1 MVNLVKLAH
10 FLITTD
16 IFAKSEMSLMRG
28 GKLKVNCKQRN
39 RHEYKMYLK
48 TLRYG
53 ARYDVITTPAV
64 RELIINKKK
73 RRGQQILRYYKRCK
87 NDAYAWLKKEVEM
100 LKC

>member
-1 MVNLVKLAH
+1 MK
-10 FLITTD
+10 
-16 IFAKSEMSLMRG
+16 RR
-28 GKLKVNCKQRN
+28 QREQ
-39 RHEYKMYLK
+39 HELKMYQK

-87 NDAYAWLKKEVEM
+87 NDAYVRLQLEM
-100 LKC
+100 DRLRWNR

>member
-1 MVNLVKLAH
+1 MK
-10 FLITTD
+10 
-16 IFAKSEMSLMRG
+16 RR
-28 GKLKVNCKQRN
+28 QREQ
-39 RHEYKMYLK
+39 HELKMYQK

-87 NDAYAWLKKEVEM
+87 NDAYARLQLEMERLK
-100 LKC
+100 

>member
-1 MVNLVKLAH
+1 M
-10 FLITTD
+10 
-16 IFAKSEMSLMRG
+16 KSKKRE
-28 GKLKVNCKQRN
+28 Q
-39 RHEYKMYLK
+39 HEYKMYLK
-48 TLRYG
+48 GLRYG

-87 NDAYAWLKKEVEM
+87 NDAYARLKKEMEM